1 MICLHDQI
9 RYTNVL
15 SKQYELPY
23 PQMKEKL
30 EEFLAEVKEYH
41 VHQKGPLFYTINQV
55 QEQIVTAEFYVPIKE
70 ETVMNKGDM
79 HFHSYFSVEHMMSMR
94 VRGDITRQVPIAY
107 SAILHL
113 MEAMQVSP
121 VTPPFHIMDTV
132 GEEPFLTIK
141 IGYIENE
148 RNERVKWE

>member
-1 MICLHDQI
+1 MICLQDQI

-15 SKQYELPY
+15 SKQYEFPY
-23 PQMKEKL
+23 TKMKEKL
-30 EEFLAEVKEYH
+30 EEFLAEVKAYH
-41 VHQKGPLFYTINQV
+41 VHKKGPLFYAINQV
-55 QEQIVTAEFYVPIKE
+55 KEQIITAEFYVPIKE
-70 ETVMNKGDM
+70 ETVENRGNM

-94 VRGDITRQVPIAY
+94 VRGNIKKQVPIAY

-121 VTPPFHIMDTV
+121 VTPPFHIMETAGD
-132 GEEPFLTIK
+132 EPFLTIK

-148 RNERVKWE
+148 RSERVTWE